1 MERTENERVSRAAA
15 LVARARRIMVFTGA
29 GISTESGIP
38 DFRSP
43 GGVWDRFDPTEFTY
57 QKFVASEESRQKYW
71 ALSKLF
77 YEPLIRARPNPAHE
91 ACVTLERWGR
101 LDCVVTQNIDGLHQR
116 AGLAPERV
124 IELHGT
130 ALTVSCLSCGDRHS
144 RDAIQAR
151 VAAGE
156 EVPRCG
162 KCGGILKPDTVSFGQ
177 AMPEKE
183 TAEAFRRAE
192 TCDLCWVIGSS
203 LVVTPAAHVPA
214 TAAQCGAR
222 LIILNGSETPLDDLA
237 DVVIRG
243 KAGEIA
249 PRILA
254 EARRIAGEA
263 G

>member
-1 MERTENERVSRAAA
+1 MDEIARAAA
-15 LVARARRIMVFTGA
+15 LLAEARRVLVFTGA

-57 QKFVASEESRQKYW
+57 QKFLGSAESRRKYW
-71 ALSKLF
+71 SLSKLF
-77 YEPLIRARPNPAHE
+77 YEPLAKALPNPAHE

-130 ALTVSCLSCGDRHS
+130 ALTVSCLTCRERHP
-144 RDAIQAR
+144 REAIQAR
-151 VAAGE
+151 VEGGD
-156 EVPRCG
+156 EVPLCES
-162 KCGGILKPDTVSFGQ
+162 CGGILKPDTVSFGQ

-192 TCDLCWVIGSS
+192 ACDLCWVIGSS
-203 LVVTPAAHVPA
+203 LVVTPAAHVPV
-214 TAAQCGAR
+214 AAVNAGAR
-222 LIILNGSETPLDDLA
+222 LLILNGSDTPLDSIA
-237 DVVIRG
+237 DVVLRG
-243 KAGEIA
+243 KAGEVA
-249 PRILA
+249 PAILA
-254 EARRIAGEA
+254 GAKALAGA
-263 G
+263 GG

>member
-1 MERTENERVSRAAA
+1 MEHDEALSRAAS
-15 LVARARRIMVFTGA
+15 LVAGARRILIFTGA

-43 GGVWDRFDPTEFTY
+43 GGVWDRFDPMEFTY
-57 QKFVASEESRQKYW
+57 QKFVGSEESRKKYW

-77 YEPLIRARPNPAHE
+77 YEPLVAAKPNPAHD
-91 ACVTLERWGR
+91 ACVTLDRWGR

-116 AGLAPERV
+116 AGLPAERV

-130 ALTVSCLSCGDRHS
+130 ALTASCLSCRDRHS
-144 RDAIQAR
+144 RDEIQAR

-156 EVPRCG
+156 DVPRCE

-192 TCDLCWVIGSS
+192 ACDLCWVIGSS
-203 LVVTPAAHVPA
+203 LVVTPAAHVPLA
-214 TAAQCGAR
+214 AAQSGAR
-222 LIILNGSETPLDDLA
+222 LIILNGSETPLDDRA
-237 DVVIRG
+237 DVVLRG
-243 KAGEIA
+243 KAGDVA
-249 PRILA
+249 PRIVA
-254 EARRIAGEA
+254 EARRLAGEA
-263 G
+263 D

>member
-1 MERTENERVSRAAA
+1 MINNAA
-15 LVARARRIMVFTGA
+15 LLVAQARRIMVFTGA

-57 QKFVASEESRQKYW
+57 QKFVASEESRRKYW

-77 YEPLIRARPNPAHE
+77 YEPLIQASPNPAHE
-91 ACVTLERWGR
+91 ACVTLDRWGR

-130 ALTVSCLSCGDRHS
+130 ALSVSCLSCGDRHA

-156 EVPRCG
+156 QAPRCG

-192 TCDLCWVIGSS
+192 ACDLCWVIGSS

-214 TAAQCGAR
+214 VAVQSGAR

-254 EARRIAGEA
+254 EARRIARGA
-263 G
+263 D

>member
-1 MERTENERVSRAAA
+1 MTHDDTVGRAAS
-15 LVARARRIMVFTGA
+15 LVAKARRIVVFTGA

-43 GGVWDRFDPTEFTY
+43 GGVWDRFDPTEFTF
-57 QKFVASEESRQKYW
+57 QKFVGSEESRKKYW

-77 YEPLIRARPNPAHE
+77 YEPLVAAKPNPAHD
-91 ACVTLERWGR
+91 ACVTLLRWGR

-116 AGLAPERV
+116 AGLPPERV

-130 ALTVSCLSCGDRHS
+130 ALTVSCLSCRDRHS

-177 AMPEKE
+177 AMPEQE
-183 TAEAFRRAE
+183 TADAFRRAE
-192 TCDLCWVIGSS
+192 ACDLCWVIGSS

-214 TAAQCGAR
+214 AAAQSGAR
-222 LIILNGSETPLDDLA
+222 LIILNGSETPLDDMA
-237 DVVIRG
+237 DVVIRE
-243 KAGEIA
+243 KAGTIA
-249 PRILA
+249 PRIVA
-254 EARRIAGEA
+254 EARRIAGEPD
-263 G
+263 

>member
-1 MERTENERVSRAAA
+1 M
-15 LVARARRIMVFTGA
+15 IFTGA

-43 GGVWDRFDPTEFTY
+43 GGVWDRFDPMEFTF
-57 QKFVASEESRQKYW
+57 QKFVGSEESRKKYW

-77 YEPLIRARPNPAHE
+77 YEPLVAAKPNPAHD
-91 ACVTLERWGR
+91 ACVALERWGR

-116 AGLAPERV
+116 AGLPPDRV

-130 ALTVSCLSCGDRHS
+130 ALTVSCLSCRDRHG
-144 RDAIQAR
+144 RDAIQGR
-151 VAAGE
+151 VASGE
-156 EVPRCG
+156 EVPLCG

-192 TCDLCWVIGSS
+192 ACDLCWVIGSS
-203 LVVTPAAHVPA
+203 LVVTPAAHIPA
-214 TAAQCGAR
+214 AAAQSGAR
-222 LIILNGSETPLDDLA
+222 LIILNGSDTPLDDLA
-237 DVVIRG
+237 DVLIRG

-249 PRILA
+249 PRIVA
-254 EARRIAGEA
+254 EARRIAGEPD
-263 G
+263 